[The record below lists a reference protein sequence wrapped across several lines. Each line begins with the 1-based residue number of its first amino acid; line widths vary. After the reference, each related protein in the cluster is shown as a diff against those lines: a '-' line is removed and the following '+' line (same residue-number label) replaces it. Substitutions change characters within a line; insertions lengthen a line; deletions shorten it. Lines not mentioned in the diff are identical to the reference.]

1 MREKNQEQKK
11 QQYHR
16 RLFLLKGVA
25 YLSGALFGLNLFSD
39 AKAGQRHIF
48 PINTPPIQKLP
59 LSEFA
64 PRIAF
69 IIDDI
74 GSSISRAQ
82 AFLDLKMPMT
92 FSILPKLQ
100 YSNLLAEEINEQ
112 GQEIMLHQPMEP
124 YCHEVDPGPGALY
137 VGDCADR
144 ILEVMEENISDVP
157 FATGINNHM
166 GSRFTS
172 CRREMK
178 EALEVIK
185 LRGLFFVDSLT
196 TSHSTAYGTARMLR
210 MPAARRNIFLD
221 NYPDESYVLSQLYR
235 LRKYARRTGH
245 AIGIGHP
252 FPETAKAIQSFFN
265 LMGES
270 DISMVHISSLIPAQT
285 T

>member
-1 MREKNQEQKK
+1 MGKFAF
-11 QQYHR
+11 
-16 RLFLLKGVA
+16 FLAGS
-25 YLSGALFGLNLFSD
+25 LSGINVLS
-39 AKAGQRHIF
+39 KA
-48 PINTPPIQKLP
+48 
-59 LSEFA
+59 FA
-64 PRIAF
+64 ADPAPDIPRIAL

-74 GSSISRAQ
+74 GFNRSRLMR
-82 AFLDLKMPMT
+82 FLDIGAPMT
-92 FSILPKLQ
+92 FAVLPRLVK
-100 YSNLLAEEINEQ
+100 SPALAREIHAQ
-112 GQEIMLHQPMEP
+112 GHEVMLHQPMEP
-124 YCHEVDPGPGALY
+124 FNHNIDPGPGALY